1 MPTSP
6 ETVSEPTKT
15 TLPINSL
22 DTDGLTSLLR
32 QTLFADPEEQQ
43 TQAGTE
49 TDTEDEETSS
59 EDPEKITSEDET
71 DSEDSETESDTKD
84 DNADEADESK
94 ADDED
99 KQDKQLSK
107 GVQKRIDKLV
117 AQKKEAEAKLNAL
130 TEKLAETESK
140 AATPEREVVAT
151 GEGLNPYFKLQSDTD
166 VHAEIRN
173 ARQVRRWAEE
183 NPDGAVVPGKDGQEI
198 EYSAD
203 DIRKI
208 KLNAVDALEEHLPA
222 QLNYIQTRKQF
233 DVEAEKN
240 YPFWKQRSSSEYQYA
255 NALLREF
262 PEIQKFPDF
271 KLSIGDMIE
280 GKRIRE
286 SKGKATP
293 SVIKK
298 APSNPKQ
305 TASAPVQ
312 TSKSLKSRSTEEAFR
327 KNPNQ
332 DSLKALLA
340 ERFL

>member
-6 ETVSEPTKT
+6 QQVSEPTKT
-15 TLPINSL
+15 TLPSSPL

-32 QTLFADPEEQQ
+32 QTLFADPEEEQ
-43 TQAGTE
+43 TQAQTE
-49 TDTEDEETSS
+49 TETEEEESESS
-59 EDPEKITSEDET
+59 EEIAEDDAESEE
-71 DSEDSETESDTKD
+71 SETESNVED
-84 DNADEADESK
+84 DNADEAEESK
-94 ADDED
+94 ADDEE

-117 AQKKEAEAKLNAL
+117 AQKKEAEAKLQAL
-130 TEKLAETESK
+130 AEKLAETESQ
-140 AATPEREVVAT
+140 AANSQKEVIVSDK
-151 GEGLNPYFKLQSDTD
+151 GLNPYFKLQSDTD

-183 NPDGAVVPGKDGQEI
+183 NPDGAVVPGKNGEEI
-198 EYSAD
+198 EYSAE

-208 KLNAVDALEEHLPA
+208 KLNAIDALEEHLPS

-233 DVEAEKN
+233 DAEAEKT

-255 NALLREF
+255 NALIREF

-286 SKGKATP
+286 SKVKPTSA
-293 SVIKK
+293 IKK

-312 TSKSLKSRSTEEAFR
+312 TSKSMKARSTEEAFR
-327 KNPNQ
+327 KNPN
-332 DSLKALLA
+332 DKDALKALIA

>member
-6 ETVSEPTKT
+6 QTVSEPTKT
-15 TLPINSL
+15 TLPSNSL
-22 DTDGLTSLLR
+22 DTEGLTSLLR

-43 TQAGTE
+43 TQAETE
-49 TDTEDEETSS
+49 TDTEEEESESS
-59 EDPEKITSEDET
+59 EEVAEDET
-71 DSEDSETESDTKD
+71 ESEDSETESNVED
-84 DNADEADESK
+84 DNADEAEESK

-99 KQDKQLSK
+99 KQDKKLSK

-130 TEKLAETESK
+130 AEKLAETESQ
-140 AATPEREVVAT
+140 VANSPKDFAPT
-151 GEGLNPYFKLQSDTD
+151 DKGLNPYFKLQSDTD

-183 NPDGAVVPGKDGQEI
+183 NPDGAVVTGKNGEEV

-208 KLNAVDALEEHLPA
+208 KLNAIDALEEHLPA
-222 QLNYIQTRKQF
+222 QMSYIQTRKQF
-233 DVEAEKN
+233 DAEAEKT

-255 NALLREF
+255 NALIREF

-286 SKGKATP
+286 SKVKPTSA
-293 SVIKK
+293 IKK

-312 TSKSLKSRSTEEAFR
+312 TSKSMKVRSTEEAFR
-327 KNPNQ
+327 KNPN
-332 DSLKALLA
+332 DKEALKALIA

>member
-15 TLPINSL
+15 TLQSNPL
-22 DTDGLTSLLR
+22 DTEGLTSLLR

-43 TQAGTE
+43 TQAETE
-49 TDTEDEETSS
+49 TDTEEEEPESS
-59 EDPEKITSEDET
+59 EEVAEDET
-71 DSEDSETESDTKD
+71 ESEDSETESNVED
-84 DNADEADESK
+84 DNADEAEESK

-99 KQDKQLSK
+99 KQDKKLSK

-130 TEKLAETESK
+130 AEKLAETESL
-140 AATPEREVVAT
+140 AANSPKDFAPVDK
-151 GEGLNPYFKLQSDTD
+151 GLNPYFKLQSDTD

-183 NPDGAVVPGKDGQEI
+183 NPDGAVVAGKNGEEV

-208 KLNAVDALEEHLPA
+208 KLNAIDALEEHLPS
-222 QLNYIQTRKQF
+222 QMNYIQTRKQF
-233 DVEAEKN
+233 DAEAEKT

-286 SKGKATP
+286 SKVKPTSA
-293 SVIKK
+293 IKK

-312 TSKSLKSRSTEEAFR
+312 TSKSMKARSTEEAFR

>member
-15 TLPINSL
+15 TLQSNPL
-22 DTDGLTSLLR
+22 DTEGLTSLLR

-43 TQAGTE
+43 TQAETE
-49 TDTEDEETSS
+49 TDTEEEEPESS
-59 EDPEKITSEDET
+59 EEVAEDET
-71 DSEDSETESDTKD
+71 ESEDSETESNVED
-84 DNADEADESK
+84 DNADEAEESK

-99 KQDKQLSK
+99 KQDKKLSK

-130 TEKLAETESK
+130 AEKLAETESL
-140 AATPEREVVAT
+140 AANSQKDFAPVDK
-151 GEGLNPYFKLQSDTD
+151 GLNPYFKLQSDTD

-183 NPDGAVVPGKDGQEI
+183 NPDGAVVAGKNGEEV

-208 KLNAVDALEEHLPA
+208 KLNAIDALEEHLPA
-222 QLNYIQTRKQF
+222 QMNYIQTRKQF
-233 DVEAEKN
+233 DAEAEKT

-286 SKGKATP
+286 SKVKPTSA
-293 SVIKK
+293 IKK

-312 TSKSLKSRSTEEAFR
+312 TSKSIKARSTEEAFR

>member
-1 MPTSP
+1 MPKLL

-15 TLPINSL
+15 TLPGNSL
-22 DTDGLTSLLR
+22 DTEGLTNLLR
-32 QTLFADPEEQQ
+32 QTLFADPEEQP
-43 TQAGTE
+43 TQAETE
-49 TDTEDEETSS
+49 TDTEEEETESGD
-59 EDPEKITSEDET
+59 EIAEDET
-71 DSEDSETESDTKD
+71 DSEESEPDSNVKD
-84 DNADEADESK
+84 DNADEAEESK

-99 KQDKQLSK
+99 KQDKQLPK

-130 TEKLAETESK
+130 AEKLAETESQ
-140 AATPEREVVAT
+140 AANSPQEIVVSDK
-151 GEGLNPYFKLQSDTD
+151 GLNPYFKLQSDTD

-183 NPDGAVVPGKDGQEI
+183 NPDGAVVTGKNGEEI
-198 EYSAD
+198 EYSAE

-222 QLNYIQTRKQF
+222 QMQYIQTRKQF
-233 DVEAEKN
+233 DAEAEKT

-255 NALLREF
+255 NALIREF

-286 SKGKATP
+286 SKMKPATA
-293 SVIKK
+293 IKK

-312 TSKSLKSRSTEEAFR
+312 TSKSMKARSTEEAFR

>member
-6 ETVSEPTKT
+6 DKVSEPTKT
-15 TLPINSL
+15 TLPSSPL

-32 QTLFADPEEQQ
+32 QTLFADPEEEQ
-43 TQAGTE
+43 TQAQTE
-49 TDTEDEETSS
+49 TETEEEESESS
-59 EDPEKITSEDET
+59 EEIAEDDAESEE
-71 DSEDSETESDTKD
+71 SETESNVED
-84 DNADEADESK
+84 DNADEAEESK
-94 ADDED
+94 ADDEE

-117 AQKKEAEAKLNAL
+117 AQKKEAEAKLQAL
-130 TEKLAETESK
+130 AEKLAETESQ
-140 AATPEREVVAT
+140 AANSQKEVIVSDK
-151 GEGLNPYFKLQSDTD
+151 GLNPYFKLQSDTD

-183 NPDGAVVPGKDGQEI
+183 NPDGAVVPGKNGEEI
-198 EYSAD
+198 EYSAE

-208 KLNAVDALEEHLPA
+208 KLNAIDALEEHLPS

-233 DVEAEKN
+233 DAEAEKT
-240 YPFWKQRSSSEYQYA
+240 YPFWKQRSSQEYQYA
-255 NALLREF
+255 NALICEF

-286 SKGKATP
+286 SKMKPTTA
-293 SVIKK
+293 IKK

-312 TSKSLKSRSTEEAFR
+312 TSKSMKARSTEEAFR

>member
-6 ETVSEPTKT
+6 QTVSEPTKT
-15 TLPINSL
+15 TLPSNSL
-22 DTDGLTSLLR
+22 DTEGLTSLLR

-43 TQAGTE
+43 TQAETE
-49 TDTEDEETSS
+49 TDTEEEEPESS
-59 EDPEKITSEDET
+59 EEVAEDEIE
-71 DSEDSETESDTKD
+71 SEDSETESNVED
-84 DNADEADESK
+84 DNADEAEESK

-99 KQDKQLSK
+99 KQDKKLSK

-130 TEKLAETESK
+130 AEKLAETESQ
-140 AATPEREVVAT
+140 VANSPK
-151 GEGLNPYFKLQSDTD
+151 EFAPVDKGLNPYFKLQSDTD

-183 NPDGAVVPGKDGQEI
+183 NPDGAVVAGKNGEEV
-198 EYSAD
+198 EYSAE

-208 KLNAVDALEEHLPA
+208 KLNAIDALEEHLPA
-222 QLNYIQTRKQF
+222 QMNYIQTRKQF
-233 DVEAEKN
+233 DAEAEKT

-286 SKGKATP
+286 SKVKPTSA
-293 SVIKK
+293 IKK

-312 TSKSLKSRSTEEAFR
+312 TSKSMKARSTEEAFR

>member
-6 ETVSEPTKT
+6 QQVSEPTKT
-15 TLPINSL
+15 TLPSSPL

-32 QTLFADPEEQQ
+32 QTLFADPEEEQ
-43 TQAGTE
+43 TQAQTE
-49 TDTEDEETSS
+49 TETEEEESESS
-59 EDPEKITSEDET
+59 EEIAEDDAESEE
-71 DSEDSETESDTKD
+71 SETESNVED
-84 DNADEADESK
+84 DNADEAEESK
-94 ADDED
+94 ADDEE

-117 AQKKEAEAKLNAL
+117 AQKKEAEAKLQAL
-130 TEKLAETESK
+130 AEKLAETESQ
-140 AATPEREVVAT
+140 AANSQKEVIVSDK
-151 GEGLNPYFKLQSDTD
+151 GLNPYFKLQSDTD

-183 NPDGAVVPGKDGQEI
+183 NPDGAVVPGKNGEEI
-198 EYSAD
+198 EYSAE

-208 KLNAVDALEEHLPA
+208 KLNAIDALEEHLPS

-233 DVEAEKN
+233 DAEAEKT
-240 YPFWKQRSSSEYQYA
+240 YPFWKQRSSQEYQYA
-255 NALLREF
+255 NALIREF

-286 SKGKATP
+286 SKVKPTSA
-293 SVIKK
+293 IKK

-312 TSKSLKSRSTEEAFR
+312 TSKSMKARSTEEAFR

>member
-15 TLPINSL
+15 TLPGNSL
-22 DTDGLTSLLR
+22 DTEGLTNLLR
-32 QTLFADPEEQQ
+32 QTLFADPEEQP
-43 TQAGTE
+43 TQAETE
-49 TDTEDEETSS
+49 TDTEEEETESGD
-59 EDPEKITSEDET
+59 EIAEDET
-71 DSEDSETESDTKD
+71 ESEESEPDSNAND
-84 DNADEADESK
+84 DNADEAEESK

-99 KQDKQLSK
+99 KQDKKLSK

-117 AQKKEAEAKLNAL
+117 AQKKEAEAKLQAL
-130 TEKLAETESK
+130 AEKLAETESQ
-140 AATPEREVVAT
+140 AANSPQEIVVSDK
-151 GEGLNPYFKLQSDTD
+151 GLNPYFKLQSDTD

-183 NPDGAVVPGKDGQEI
+183 NPDGAVVTGKNGEEI

-222 QLNYIQTRKQF
+222 QMQYIQTRKQF
-233 DVEAEKN
+233 DAEAEKT

-255 NALLREF
+255 NALIREF

-286 SKGKATP
+286 SKMKPTSA
-293 SVIKK
+293 IKK

-312 TSKSLKSRSTEEAFR
+312 TSKSMKARSTEEAFR

>member
-6 ETVSEPTKT
+6 ETVSEPSKT
-15 TLPINSL
+15 TLPSKSL
-22 DTDGLTSLLR
+22 DTQGLTSLLR

-49 TDTEDEETSS
+49 TDTEEEESESS
-59 EDPEKITSEDET
+59 EEIAEDET
-71 DSEDSETESDTKD
+71 ESEESDTESNVED

-130 TEKLAETESK
+130 TEKLAETETR
-140 AATPEREVVAT
+140 AANPEREIVAT

-183 NPDGAVVPGKDGQEI
+183 NPDGAVVAGKDGQEI
-198 EYSAD
+198 EYSAE

-222 QLNYIQTRKQF
+222 QMQYIQTRKQF

-255 NALLREF
+255 NALIREF

-286 SKGKATP
+286 SKIKLTTA
-293 SVIKK
+293 IKK

-312 TSKSLKSRSTEEAFR
+312 TSKSMKSRSTEEAFR

>member
-1 MPTSP
+1 MPTSS

-15 TLPINSL
+15 TLQSNSL
-22 DTDGLTSLLR
+22 DTEGLTSLLR

-43 TQAGTE
+43 TQAETE
-49 TDTEDEETSS
+49 TDTEEEEPESS
-59 EDPEKITSEDET
+59 EEVAEDET
-71 DSEDSETESDTKD
+71 DSEDSETESNAND
-84 DNADEADESK
+84 DNADEVEESK

-99 KQDKQLSK
+99 KQDKKLSK

-117 AQKKEAEAKLNAL
+117 AQKKEAEAKLQAL
-130 TEKLAETESK
+130 TEKLAETESR
-140 AATPEREVVAT
+140 AATPEKEVVAT
-151 GEGLNPYFKLQSDTD
+151 GEGLNPYFRLQNDTD
-166 VHAEIRN
+166 IHAEIRN

-183 NPDGAVVPGKDGQEI
+183 NPDGAVVAGKDGQEI
-198 EYSAD
+198 EYSAE

-208 KLNAVDALEEHLPA
+208 KLNAIDALEEHLPA

-233 DVEAEKN
+233 DAEAEKN
-240 YPFWKQRSSSEYQYA
+240 YPFWKQRSSQEYQYA
-255 NALLREF
+255 SALLREF

-286 SKGKATP
+286 SKAKPITA
-293 SVIKK
+293 IKK

-305 TASAPVQ
+305 TSAAPVQ
-312 TSKSLKSRSTEEAFR
+312 TSKSMKARSTEEAFR

-332 DSLKALLA
+332 DSFKALLA

>member
-6 ETVSEPTKT
+6 QTVSEPTKT
-15 TLPINSL
+15 TLPSNSL
-22 DTDGLTSLLR
+22 DTEGLTSLLR

-43 TQAGTE
+43 TQAETE
-49 TDTEDEETSS
+49 TDTEEEEPESS
-59 EDPEKITSEDET
+59 EEVAEDEIE
-71 DSEDSETESDTKD
+71 SEDSETESNVED
-84 DNADEADESK
+84 DNADEAEESK

-99 KQDKQLSK
+99 KQDKKLSK

-130 TEKLAETESK
+130 AEKLAETESQ
-140 AATPEREVVAT
+140 VANSPK
-151 GEGLNPYFKLQSDTD
+151 EFAPVDKGLNPYFKLQSDTD

-183 NPDGAVVPGKDGQEI
+183 NPDGAVVAGKNGEEV

-208 KLNAVDALEEHLPA
+208 KLNAIDALEEHLPA
-222 QLNYIQTRKQF
+222 QMNYIQTRKQF
-233 DVEAEKN
+233 DAEAEKT

-286 SKGKATP
+286 SKGKTTSA
-293 SVIKK
+293 IKK

-312 TSKSLKSRSTEEAFR
+312 TSKSMKARSTEEAFR

>member
-6 ETVSEPTKT
+6 EKVSEPTKT
-15 TLPINSL
+15 TLPSSPL

-43 TQAGTE
+43 TQAETE
-49 TDTEDEETSS
+49 TEPEEEETESS
-59 EDPEKITSEDET
+59 EEIAEDET
-71 DSEDSETESDTKD
+71 ESEESETESNVED
-84 DNADEADESK
+84 DNADEAEESK
-94 ADDED
+94 ADDEE

-117 AQKKEAEAKLNAL
+117 AQKKEAEAKLQAL
-130 TEKLAETESK
+130 AEKLAETESQ
-140 AATPEREVVAT
+140 AANSQKEVIVSDK
-151 GEGLNPYFKLQSDTD
+151 GLNPYFKLQSDTD

-183 NPDGAVVPGKDGQEI
+183 NPDGAVVPGKNGEEI
-198 EYSAD
+198 EYSAE

-208 KLNAVDALEEHLPA
+208 KLNAIDALEEHLPS

-233 DVEAEKN
+233 DAEAEKT

-255 NALLREF
+255 NALIREF

-286 SKGKATP
+286 SKMKPTTA
-293 SVIKK
+293 IKK

-312 TSKSLKSRSTEEAFR
+312 TSKSMKARSTEEAFR

>member
-15 TLPINSL
+15 TLPGNSL
-22 DTDGLTSLLR
+22 DTEGLTNLLR

-43 TQAGTE
+43 TQAETE
-49 TDTEDEETSS
+49 TDTEEEETESGD
-59 EDPEKITSEDET
+59 EIAEDET
-71 DSEDSETESDTKD
+71 ESEESEPDSNVKD
-84 DNADEADESK
+84 DNADEAEESK

-99 KQDKQLSK
+99 KQDKQLPK

-130 TEKLAETESK
+130 AEKLAETESQ
-140 AATPEREVVAT
+140 AANSPQEIVISDK
-151 GEGLNPYFKLQSDTD
+151 GLNPYFKLQRDTD

-183 NPDGAVVPGKDGQEI
+183 NPDGAVVAGKNGEEI
-198 EYSAD
+198 EYSAE

-222 QLNYIQTRKQF
+222 QMQYIQTRKQF
-233 DVEAEKN
+233 DAEAEKT

-255 NALLREF
+255 NALIREF

-286 SKGKATP
+286 SKMKPTSA
-293 SVIKK
+293 IKK

-312 TSKSLKSRSTEEAFR
+312 TSKSMKARSTEEAFR

>member
-15 TLPINSL
+15 TLPSKSL
-22 DTDGLTSLLR
+22 DTEGLTSLLR

-43 TQAGTE
+43 TQAETE
-49 TDTEDEETSS
+49 TDTEEEEPESS
-59 EDPEKITSEDET
+59 EEVADDET
-71 DSEDSETESDTKD
+71 DSEDSETESNAND
-84 DNADEADESK
+84 DNADEVEESK

-130 TEKLAETESK
+130 AEKLAETESQ
-140 AATPEREVVAT
+140 AANSQKEVIVSDK
-151 GEGLNPYFKLQSDTD
+151 GLNPYFKLQSDTD

-183 NPDGAVVPGKDGQEI
+183 NPDGAVVAGKDGQEV
-198 EYSAD
+198 EYSAE

-208 KLNAVDALEEHLPA
+208 KLNAIDALEEHLPA
-222 QLNYIQTRKQF
+222 QMNYIQTRKQF
-233 DVEAEKN
+233 DAEAEKT
-240 YPFWKQRSSSEYQYA
+240 YPFWKQRSSQEYQYA
-255 NALLREF
+255 NALIREF

-286 SKGKATP
+286 SKVKPTSG
-293 SVIKK
+293 IKK

-332 DSLKALLA
+332 DSLKALIA

>member
-6 ETVSEPTKT
+6 DKVSEPTKT
-15 TLPINSL
+15 TLPSSPL
-22 DTDGLTSLLR
+22 DTDGLTNLLR

-43 TQAGTE
+43 TQAETE
-49 TDTEDEETSS
+49 TETEEEETESS
-59 EDPEKITSEDET
+59 EEIAEDET
-71 DSEDSETESDTKD
+71 ESEESETESNVED
-84 DNADEADESK
+84 DNADEAEESK
-94 ADDED
+94 ADDEE

-117 AQKKEAEAKLNAL
+117 AQKKEAEAKLQAL
-130 TEKLAETESK
+130 AEKLAETESQ
-140 AATPEREVVAT
+140 AANSQKEVIVSDK
-151 GEGLNPYFKLQSDTD
+151 GLNPYFKLQSDTD

-183 NPDGAVVPGKDGQEI
+183 NPDGAVVPGKNGEEI
-198 EYSAD
+198 EYSAE

-208 KLNAVDALEEHLPA
+208 KLNAIDALEEHLPS
-222 QLNYIQTRKQF
+222 QMNYIQTRKQF
-233 DVEAEKN
+233 DAEAEKT

-255 NALLREF
+255 NALIREF

-286 SKGKATP
+286 SKVKPTTA
-293 SVIKK
+293 IKK

-312 TSKSLKSRSTEEAFR
+312 TSKSMKARSTEEAFR

>member
-1 MPTSP
+1 M
-6 ETVSEPTKT
+6 
-15 TLPINSL
+15 
-22 DTDGLTSLLR
+22 
-32 QTLFADPEEQQ
+32 
-43 TQAGTE
+43 QAL
-49 TDTEDEETSS
+49 
-59 EDPEKITSEDET
+59 
-71 DSEDSETESDTKD
+71 
-84 DNADEADESK
+84 A
-94 ADDED
+94 
-99 KQDKQLSK
+99 
-107 GVQKRIDKLV
+107 
-117 AQKKEAEAKLNAL
+117 
-130 TEKLAETESK
+130 EKLAETESQ
-140 AATPEREVVAT
+140 AANSPQEIVVSDK
-151 GEGLNPYFKLQSDTD
+151 GLNPYFKLQSDTD

-183 NPDGAVVPGKDGQEI
+183 NPDGAVVAGKNGEEI
-198 EYSAD
+198 EYSAE

-222 QLNYIQTRKQF
+222 QMQYIQTRKQF
-233 DVEAEKN
+233 DAEAEKT

-255 NALLREF
+255 NALIREF

-286 SKGKATP
+286 SKVKPTSA
-293 SVIKK
+293 IKK

-312 TSKSLKSRSTEEAFR
+312 TSKSMKARSTEEAFR

>member
-6 ETVSEPTKT
+6 QTVSEPTKT
-15 TLPINSL
+15 TLPSNSL
-22 DTDGLTSLLR
+22 DTEGLTSLLR

-43 TQAGTE
+43 TQAETE
-49 TDTEDEETSS
+49 TDTEEEEPESS
-59 EDPEKITSEDET
+59 EEVAEDET
-71 DSEDSETESDTKD
+71 ESEDSETESNVED
-84 DNADEADESK
+84 DNADEAEESK

-99 KQDKQLSK
+99 KQDKKLSK

-130 TEKLAETESK
+130 AEKLAETESL
-140 AATPEREVVAT
+140 AANSPKEFAPVDK
-151 GEGLNPYFKLQSDTD
+151 GLNPYFKLQSDTD

-183 NPDGAVVPGKDGQEI
+183 NPDGAVVSGKNGEEV

-208 KLNAVDALEEHLPA
+208 KLNAIDALEEHLPA
-222 QLNYIQTRKQF
+222 QMNYIQTRKQF
-233 DVEAEKN
+233 DAEAEKT

-286 SKGKATP
+286 SKVKPTSA
-293 SVIKK
+293 IKK

-312 TSKSLKSRSTEEAFR
+312 TSKSLKSRSNEEAFR

-332 DSLKALLA
+332 DSLKALIA

>member
-6 ETVSEPTKT
+6 ETVSEPSKT
-15 TLPINSL
+15 TLPSKSL
-22 DTDGLTSLLR
+22 DTEGLTSLLR

-49 TDTEDEETSS
+49 TDTEEEESESS
-59 EDPEKITSEDET
+59 EEIAEDET
-71 DSEDSETESDTKD
+71 ESEESDTESNVED

-222 QLNYIQTRKQF
+222 QMQYIQTRKQF

-286 SKGKATP
+286 SKGKAT

>member
-6 ETVSEPTKT
+6 QTVSEPTKT
-15 TLPINSL
+15 TLPSNSL
-22 DTDGLTSLLR
+22 DTEGLTSLLR

-43 TQAGTE
+43 TQAETE
-49 TDTEDEETSS
+49 TDTEEEEPESS
-59 EDPEKITSEDET
+59 EEVAEDEIE
-71 DSEDSETESDTKD
+71 SEDSETESNVED
-84 DNADEADESK
+84 DNADEAEESK

-99 KQDKQLSK
+99 KQDKKLSK

-130 TEKLAETESK
+130 AEKLAETESQ
-140 AATPEREVVAT
+140 VANSPK
-151 GEGLNPYFKLQSDTD
+151 EFAPVDKGLNPYFKLQSDTD

-183 NPDGAVVPGKDGQEI
+183 NPDGTVVAGKNGEEV

-208 KLNAVDALEEHLPA
+208 KLNAIDALEEHLPA
-222 QLNYIQTRKQF
+222 QMNYIQTRKQF
-233 DVEAEKN
+233 DAEAEKT

-286 SKGKATP
+286 SKGKTTSA
-293 SVIKK
+293 IKK

-312 TSKSLKSRSTEEAFR
+312 TSKSMKARSTEEAFR

>member
-6 ETVSEPTKT
+6 QTVSEPTKT
-15 TLPINSL
+15 TLPSNSL
-22 DTDGLTSLLR
+22 DTEGLTSLLR
-32 QTLFADPEEQQ
+32 QTLFADPEEQP
-43 TQAGTE
+43 TQAETE
-49 TDTEDEETSS
+49 TDTEEEELESS
-59 EDPEKITSEDET
+59 EEVADDET
-71 DSEDSETESDTKD
+71 ESEDSEAESNVED
-84 DNADEADESK
+84 DNADEAEESK

-99 KQDKQLSK
+99 KQDKKLSK

-130 TEKLAETESK
+130 AEKLAETESL
-140 AATPEREVVAT
+140 AANSPKEFAPVDK
-151 GEGLNPYFKLQSDTD
+151 GLNPYFKLQSDTD

-183 NPDGAVVPGKDGQEI
+183 NPDGAVVAGKNGEEV

-208 KLNAVDALEEHLPA
+208 KLNAIDALEEHLPA
-222 QLNYIQTRKQF
+222 QMNYIQTRKQF
-233 DVEAEKN
+233 DAEAEKT

-286 SKGKATP
+286 SKVKPTSA
-293 SVIKK
+293 IKK

-312 TSKSLKSRSTEEAFR
+312 TSKSMKSRSNEEAFR

-332 DSLKALLA
+332 DSLKALIA

>member
-6 ETVSEPTKT
+6 DKVSEPTKT
-15 TLPINSL
+15 TLPSSPL

-32 QTLFADPEEQQ
+32 QTLFADPEEEQ
-43 TQAGTE
+43 TQAQTE
-49 TDTEDEETSS
+49 TETEEEESESS
-59 EDPEKITSEDET
+59 EEIAEDET
-71 DSEDSETESDTKD
+71 ESEESETESNVED
-84 DNADEADESK
+84 DNADEAEESK
-94 ADDED
+94 ADDEE

-117 AQKKEAEAKLNAL
+117 AQKKEAEAKLQAL
-130 TEKLAETESK
+130 AEKLAETESQ
-140 AATPEREVVAT
+140 AANSQKEVIVSDK
-151 GEGLNPYFKLQSDTD
+151 GLNPYFKLQSDTD

-183 NPDGAVVPGKDGQEI
+183 NPDGAVVPGKNGEEI
-198 EYSAD
+198 EYSAE

-208 KLNAVDALEEHLPA
+208 KLNAIDALEEHLPS

-233 DVEAEKN
+233 DAEAEKT

-255 NALLREF
+255 NALIREF

-286 SKGKATP
+286 SKMKPATA
-293 SVIKK
+293 IKK

-312 TSKSLKSRSTEEAFR
+312 TSKSMKARSTEEAFR

>member
-6 ETVSEPTKT
+6 QTVSEPTKT
-15 TLPINSL
+15 TLPSNSL
-22 DTDGLTSLLR
+22 DTEGLTSLLR

-43 TQAGTE
+43 TQAETE
-49 TDTEDEETSS
+49 TDTEEEEPESS
-59 EDPEKITSEDET
+59 EEVAEDET
-71 DSEDSETESDTKD
+71 ESEDSETESNVED
-84 DNADEADESK
+84 DNADEAEESK

-99 KQDKQLSK
+99 KQDKKLSK

-130 TEKLAETESK
+130 AEKLAETESQ
-140 AATPEREVVAT
+140 AANSPKEFAPVDK
-151 GEGLNPYFKLQSDTD
+151 GLNPYFKLQSDTD

-183 NPDGAVVPGKDGQEI
+183 NPDGAVVTGKNGEEV

-208 KLNAVDALEEHLPA
+208 KLNAIDALEEHLPS
-222 QLNYIQTRKQF
+222 QMNYIQTRKQF
-233 DVEAEKN
+233 DAEAEKT

-286 SKGKATP
+286 SKVKPTSA
-293 SVIKK
+293 IKK

-312 TSKSLKSRSTEEAFR
+312 TSKSMKSRSNEEAFR

-332 DSLKALLA
+332 DSLKALIA

>member
-6 ETVSEPTKT
+6 QTVSEPTKT
-15 TLPINSL
+15 TLPSNSL
-22 DTDGLTSLLR
+22 DTEGLTSLLR

-43 TQAGTE
+43 TQAETE
-49 TDTEDEETSS
+49 TDTEEEEPESS
-59 EDPEKITSEDET
+59 EEVAEDET
-71 DSEDSETESDTKD
+71 ESEDSETESNVED
-84 DNADEADESK
+84 DNADEAEESK

-99 KQDKQLSK
+99 KQDKKLSK

-130 TEKLAETESK
+130 AEKLAETESQ
-140 AATPEREVVAT
+140 AANSPKEFAPVDK
-151 GEGLNPYFKLQSDTD
+151 GLNPYFKLQSDTD

-183 NPDGAVVPGKDGQEI
+183 NPDGAVVTGKNGEEV

-208 KLNAVDALEEHLPA
+208 KLNAIDALEEHLPS
-222 QLNYIQTRKQF
+222 QMNYIQTRKQF
-233 DVEAEKN
+233 DAEAEKT

-286 SKGKATP
+286 SKVKPTSA
-293 SVIKK
+293 IKK

-312 TSKSLKSRSTEEAFR
+312 TSKSMKARSTEEAFR

>member
-15 TLPINSL
+15 TLPSNSL
-22 DTDGLTSLLR
+22 DTEGLTSLLR

-43 TQAGTE
+43 TQAETE
-49 TDTEDEETSS
+49 TDTEEEEPESS
-59 EDPEKITSEDET
+59 EEVAEDET
-71 DSEDSETESDTKD
+71 DSEDSETESNVED
-84 DNADEADESK
+84 DNADEAEESK

-99 KQDKQLSK
+99 KQDKKLSK

-130 TEKLAETESK
+130 AEKLAETESQ
-140 AATPEREVVAT
+140 AANSQKEVIVSDK
-151 GEGLNPYFKLQSDTD
+151 GLNPYFKLQSDTD

-183 NPDGAVVPGKDGQEI
+183 NPDGAVVAGKDGQEI
-198 EYSAD
+198 EYSAE

-208 KLNAVDALEEHLPA
+208 KLNAIDALEEHLPS

-233 DVEAEKN
+233 DAEAEKT
-240 YPFWKQRSSSEYQYA
+240 YPFWKQRSSQEYQYA
-255 NALLREF
+255 NALIREF

-286 SKGKATP
+286 SKVKPTSA
-293 SVIKK
+293 IKK

-305 TASAPVQ
+305 TASAPIQ

>member
-6 ETVSEPTKT
+6 NQVSEPTKT
-15 TLPINSL
+15 TLPSNSL
-22 DTDGLTSLLR
+22 DTEGLTSLLR

-43 TQAGTE
+43 TQAETE
-49 TDTEDEETSS
+49 TDTEEE
-59 EDPEKITSEDET
+59 EPESGEEIAEDET
-71 DSEDSETESDTKD
+71 ESEDSETESNVED
-84 DNADEADESK
+84 DNADEAEESK

-99 KQDKQLSK
+99 KQDKKLSK

-130 TEKLAETESK
+130 AEKLAETESQ
-140 AATPEREVVAT
+140 AANSQKEVIVSDK
-151 GEGLNPYFKLQSDTD
+151 GLNPYFKLQSDTD

-183 NPDGAVVPGKDGQEI
+183 NPDGAVVAGKDGQEV
-198 EYSAD
+198 EYSAE

-208 KLNAVDALEEHLPA
+208 KLNAIDALEEHLPA
-222 QLNYIQTRKQF
+222 QMNYIQTRKQF

-240 YPFWKQRSSSEYQYA
+240 YPFWKQRSSQEYQYA
-255 NALLREF
+255 NALIREF

-286 SKGKATP
+286 SKVKPTTA
-293 SVIKK
+293 IKK

-312 TSKSLKSRSTEEAFR
+312 TSKSLKARSTEEAFR
-327 KNPNQ
+327 KNPNDK
-332 DSLKALLA
+332 DSFKALIA